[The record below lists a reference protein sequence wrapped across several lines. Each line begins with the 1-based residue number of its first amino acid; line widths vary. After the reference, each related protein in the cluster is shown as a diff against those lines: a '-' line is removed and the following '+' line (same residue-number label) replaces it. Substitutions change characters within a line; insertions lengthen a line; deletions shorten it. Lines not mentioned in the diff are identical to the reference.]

1 VAAAVGQ
8 RVGIP
13 ILVRSLANDLYRVR
27 MIPRGRF
34 RLGQELITYLDG
46 NLGRSRNITEFL
58 SPWWTC
64 SEIQTSGNLTT
75 ETIRAA
81 LEHYDD
87 LRSETWRKPRQ
98 PSSTPDALYQIN
110 PPYYTWHLSVNDELP
125 TNCGRCRMY
134 RAVALGVMDQI
145 RDITNMVHACEIAN
159 EAETAIAIRRASLFN
174 ELYRAAQN
182 KEFPDEVE
190 QDEME
195 MDSGENSVT
204 QRRVGSVIELTSDSV
219 IEVRSQSVIEVGSE
233 SVIGVLSDPMIE
245 VESESPPE
253 FGPDID
259 GLKKWVRHKL
269 KEAHDQ
275 GARKWT
281 WGVDLT
287 DEDLAQLVW
296 GADREYELPHSGY
309 DRSLP
314 SDAQIFEDLKADEL
328 EDPNDQELRFEELS
342 DPMDIPELDLPVLAF
357 HFIQLDSTGTS
368 TNKKSDPIINAF
380 AKRKADA
387 TKAAK
392 RVMQGEVYERASF
405 DDSDSDFD
413 PEDAFVTRRP
423 WLVPVPP
430 IVLPPT
436 NIVPQPTPLTNPAM
450 TQSDNNIPDYIHI
463 SESDEDIPDHVRMS
477 DSDEQIPD
485 HIHMSESDD
494 RPEDILPPSS
504 DESLVFDLPD
514 EGRSTTEHQM
524 AEHGRTISD
533 EDAPMMVDSG
543 SGSDIDLPGSPMDTR
558 TNQSRFARDQ
568 ATGFFTPASFS
579 HIADDL
585 VD

>member
-34 RLGQELITYLDG
+34 RLGQELIAYLDG
-46 NLGRSRNITEFL
+46 NLGRAQNITEFL

-81 LEHYDD
+81 LQHYND
-87 LRSETWRKPRQ
+87 LNSETWRKPRQ
-98 PSSTPDALYQIN
+98 PSSSPDVMYEIH
-110 PPYYTWHLSVNDELP
+110 PPFYTWHSSVNDELP

-174 ELYRAAQN
+174 DLYRAAQN
-182 KEFPDEVE
+182 KEFQDEVE

-204 QRRVGSVIELTSDSV
+204 QRRVSSVIELTSDSV
-219 IEVRSQSVIEVGSE
+219 IEVRSQSVIEVGSD
-233 SVIGVLSDPMIE
+233 S
-245 VESESPPE
+245 
-253 FGPDID
+253 D
-259 GLKKWVRHKL
+259 GLKKWFQHKL
-269 KEAHDQ
+269 KEAQDQ

-287 DEDLAQLVW
+287 NEDLAQLVW
-296 GADREYELPHSGY
+296 GADREYKLPHSGY

-314 SDAQIFEDLKADEL
+314 SDPQIFEDLKADEL
-328 EDPNDQELRFEELS
+328 EDPNDQELRFEKPSE
-342 DPMDIPELDLPVLAF
+342 PMDIPELEFPELGF
-357 HFIQLDSTGTS
+357 QFIQPNSTGTS
-368 TNKKSDPIINAF
+368 TNKKSDPIIKAF
-380 AKRKADA
+380 AKRNADA

-392 RVMQGEVYERASF
+392 RVMQGEVYDRASF

-436 NIVPQPTPLTNPAM
+436 NIVLQPTPLTNPAM

-494 RPEDILPPSS
+494 RPEDFLPPSS

-543 SGSDIDLPGSPMDTR
+543 SGSDIDLPVSPMDTR